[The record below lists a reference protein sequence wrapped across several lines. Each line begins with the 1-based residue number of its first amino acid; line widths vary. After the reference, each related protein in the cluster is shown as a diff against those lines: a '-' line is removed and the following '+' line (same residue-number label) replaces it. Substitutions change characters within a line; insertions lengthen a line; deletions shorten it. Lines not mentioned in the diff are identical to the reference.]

1 MQTEY
6 QQSLE
11 NWAKNLSDE
20 TLGRYMDMLDRFKI
34 DELDAL
40 LREDLNRIYAKF
52 QDSWSK

>member
-11 NWAKNLSDE
+11 NWAKSLSDE

-40 LREDLNRIYAKF
+40 LKEDLNRIYAKF